1 MTSSDRL
8 SSLGIIGGTGQ
19 LGSAIAHALLSS
31 KLLPPDRL
39 WIANRSGQTGPLAQW
54 PTVTVT
60 TDPQRLAAN
69 CKTILLSVPP
79 AQFPALQLN
88 ASDSLMLSVMAGVTI
103 AQIATQTGARRIIRA
118 MSSPAAELGLA
129 YSPWCA
135 SLAATTADR
144 ETARALFEACGK
156 TDEVESEDQ
165 IDYFTALTGP
175 VPGFLAY
182 YADCMIADAVAH
194 GVDPAIAERAVRQ
207 LFHAGG
213 VALDRSDKPP
223 SEHVEDMI
231 AYAGTTAAGMIA
243 MRQSNLAAAI
253 GQGLDAAYRRAK
265 TIASKA

>member
-1 MTSSDRL
+1 MTSNGNL
-8 SSLGIIGGTGQ
+8 FSLGIIGGTGQ
-19 LGSAIAHALLSS
+19 LGSAIAHVLLKTGTLS
-31 KLLPPDRL
+31 PERL
-39 WIANRSGQTGPLAQW
+39 WIANRSGVREAFATW
-54 PTVTVT
+54 PQVNIT
-60 TDPQRLAAN
+60 TDASKLVAA
-69 CKTILLSVPP
+69 CDTILLSVPP

-88 ASDSLMLSVMAGVTI
+88 AGDSLMLSVMAGVTI
-103 AQIATQTGARRIIRA
+103 AQIANQTGARRIIRA

-135 SLAATTADR
+135 SPAATTADR
-144 ETARALFEACGK
+144 ETARTLFAACGQ

-182 YADCMIADAVAH
+182 YADCMIADALAR
-194 GVDPAIAERAVRQ
+194 GIAPAIAERAVRQ

-213 VALDRSDKPP
+213 VMLDRSDKPP

-265 TIASKA
+265 TIASKT